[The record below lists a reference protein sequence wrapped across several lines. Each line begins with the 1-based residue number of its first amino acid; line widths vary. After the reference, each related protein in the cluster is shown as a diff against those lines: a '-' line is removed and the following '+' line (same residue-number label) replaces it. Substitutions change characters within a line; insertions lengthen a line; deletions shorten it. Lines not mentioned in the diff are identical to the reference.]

1 MDLVEEE
8 QDLSGLDGFANLS
21 IVEQHELS
29 EEVRHGSIAVNQQ
42 LSGVLLSV
50 CSWNPNPDSKL
61 GTAFQKKKC
70 IYGTLGALA
79 PDVVCLQETIW
90 AYQKFCGQ
98 LKNGKSWKKKFIFA
112 EKWKSWGKR
121 GSKEA
126 AILYN
131 PDKFEVDVRV
141 AAEARDA
148 WRHHAQEL
156 GYGLRERTL
165 ILQGKIQ
172 PTGPDVIFM
181 STHMFAGRSSC
192 STDKRLEM
200 TESIISQAQQFA
212 NDRKVTVILC
222 GDWNCPVN
230 YINLPDGA
238 CLPIPMSARGDTDLD
253 SSFEEGGI
261 DGMIL
266 LNPITN
272 HGNMKLTDV
281 QFFRWT
287 GNVTADEMNGL
298 DPAFIDSIYCKGG
311 KHRPIVAN
319 IKAD

>member
-1 MDLVEEE
+1 MPLVEEE
-8 QDLSGLDGFANLS
+8 QDLNGLDGFANLS
-21 IVEQHELS
+21 FEEQHELS

-50 CSWNPNPDSKL
+50 CSWNINPDRKL
-61 GTAFQKKKC
+61 RTALQQKKC

-90 AYQKFCGQ
+90 AYQKFCKQ
-98 LKNGKSWKKKFIFA
+98 LRNGKSWKKKFIFA

-121 GSKEA
+121 RSKEA

-131 PDKFEVDVRV
+131 PDKFEVDKRV

-148 WRHHAQEL
+148 WRRHAQEL
-156 GYGLRERTL
+156 GGLLERTL
-165 ILQGKIQ
+165 ILQGKILS
-172 PTGPDVIFM
+172 TGTDVIFM

-230 YINLPDGA
+230 DINLPD
-238 CLPIPMSARGDTDLD
+238 
-253 SSFEEGGI
+253 
-261 DGMIL
+261 
-266 LNPITN
+266 
-272 HGNMKLTDV
+272 
-281 QFFRWT
+281 
-287 GNVTADEMNGL
+287 
-298 DPAFIDSIYCKGG
+298 
-311 KHRPIVAN
+311 
-319 IKAD
+319 